1 MSTLWEALSIALA
14 LLSLAAGFLWTFIL
28 PALGLAWLMGW
39 LT

>member
-1 MSTLWEALSIALA
+1 VSTLWEALSIALA
-14 LLSLAAGFLWTFIL
+14 LLCLVAGFMWSFIL

>member
-1 MSTLWEALSIALA
+1 MITLWEALEIALA
-14 LLSLAAGFLWTFIL
+14 VLIVAAQFLWVFIL

>member
-1 MSTLWEALSIALA
+1 MSTLSEALSIALA
-14 LLSLAAGFLWTFIL
+14 MLIVAAGFLWTFIL